1 MRDSETGFWSM
12 RQGSLTRRQV
22 LRGTGVAGLGLAAA
36 ALIGCGDDD
45 DDDDD
50 VVATATATATATTAA
65 ETATATPTA
74 VTADQPTRGGTLRP
88 ASPGA
93 NAPHLDIS
101 KENTVSTGSL
111 AGTLYSRLVRWDPT
125 KFPDERVLG
134 PDLAQSWEE
143 KDATT
148 ISFDLH
154 DTTWHDGRA
163 FSSADV
169 AATMARATEVHP
181 FRSLFDVIES
191 VDTPDDR
198 TAVFRLSR
206 PSNIMMDA
214 LGAPT
219 SSIMAKHIIT
229 DNADSLEDMPVGTGP
244 FRLDNWEKGV
254 SAQVLRNENYYDKEL
269 PYLDGIRFIVL
280 ADSSAEV
287 NGLRTGELHS
297 TGWTSGINKDTLKL
311 ILDDVPDAAV
321 YPLISTSLSVLW
333 MNQRE
338 KPFDDIRV
346 RKAVQR
352 SVDSP
357 KFVELVYAGKGRP
370 EGFVK
375 GPVGLSNERRA
386 ELIPNY
392 NGIDDAEVAEAH
404 KLMEAAGYGDGL
416 DVDYVRGPGAGGD
429 NAQSFFQSGF
439 DKIGLKLNPQLR
451 VYPAEFVPTTRE
463 GRFQMAHGPWV
474 FAVIHPVNYLGVNR
488 STDADNRNGYNSP
501 EFDATFDKMV
511 ETIDP
516 DELQDLAAQLEE
528 MLIADATYIV
538 SHGYGY
544 IDVVRPE
551 VGGWTPP
558 RFLRDYYSHVFTWL
572 K

>member
-1 MRDSETGFWSM
+1 M
-12 RQGSLTRRQV
+12 
-22 LRGTGVAGLGLAAA
+22 
-36 ALIGCGDDD
+36 
-45 DDDDD
+45 
-50 VVATATATATATTAA
+50 
-65 ETATATPTA
+65 
-74 VTADQPTRGGTLRP
+74 
-88 ASPGA
+88 
-93 NAPHLDIS
+93 
-101 KENTVSTGSL
+101 
-111 AGTLYSRLVRWDPT
+111 
-125 KFPDERVLG
+125 LG

-346 RKAVQR
+346 RKAVATLGR
-352 SVDSP
+352 LAKVRRARLRRESP
-357 KFVELVYAGKGRP
+357 SGKGSSRAP
-370 EGFVK
+370 SGSPMN
-375 GPVGLSNERRA
+375 GAPSSYRTTTASTTPRSPRRT
-386 ELIPNY
+386 
-392 NGIDDAEVAEAH
+392 
-404 KLMEAAGYGDGL
+404 
-416 DVDYVRGPGAGGD
+416 
-429 NAQSFFQSGF
+429 S
-439 DKIGLKLNPQLR
+439 
-451 VYPAEFVPTTRE
+451 
-463 GRFQMAHGPWV
+463 
-474 FAVIHPVNYLGVNR
+474 
-488 STDADNRNGYNSP
+488 
-501 EFDATFDKMV
+501 
-511 ETIDP
+511 
-516 DELQDLAAQLEE
+516 
-528 MLIADATYIV
+528 
-538 SHGYGY
+538 
-544 IDVVRPE
+544 
-551 VGGWTPP
+551 
-558 RFLRDYYSHVFTWL
+558 
-572 K
+572 